1 MSRRE
6 AGFPAPADERR
17 PLTIRLPNETLAE
30 LQFIS
35 ASIRRSTGTA
45 IGSSAIVRGLISW
58 LAETDVYTRLIRTP
72 EELRRQLLST
82 VHRPAPED
90 RSHA

>member
-1 MSRRE
+1 MSRRS
-6 AGFPAPADERR
+6 ADFPAPHDERR

-45 IGSSAIVRGLISW
+45 VGSSAIIRGLISW
-58 LAETDVYTRLIRTP
+58 LAETDVDTRRVRTP
-72 EELRRQLLST
+72 EDLRRQLLAA
-82 VHRPAPED
+82 VRRPAVED

>member
-6 AGFPAPADERR
+6 AGFPAPADQRR

-58 LAETDVYTRLIRTP
+58 LAETDVDTRRIRTP
-72 EELRRQLLST
+72 EELRQRLVAA